1 MRGTGEGISR
11 NQQLPHNHSLVN
23 PLIAWATWVSKPSY
37 GLKCLLRSSLSH
49 IVPNLAP
56 QPPRIHYSNQVVT
69 QLKKRQVLEA
79 TIGDELT
86 VLTGL
91 NVAITCPTSGLP
103 FPTIQ
108 WRKDDKDLSF
118 NGTTFKIKNV
128 TTQDSGVFTCEAT
141 NRAGKIS
148 HSSEF
153 RVIGKHPKYTPLPPA
168 PHF

>member
-1 MRGTGEGISR
+1 MWGMGEGSSR
-11 NQQLPHNHSLVN
+11 NQQLLHNHPLFN
-23 PLIAWATWVSKPSY
+23 PLIAWATWVSKPSC
-37 GLKCLLRSSLSH
+37 GLKCLLWSSLSH

-56 QPPRIHYSNQVVT
+56 QPPRIHYSNLVVT

-86 VLTGL
+86 VLTGV

-108 WRKDDKDLSF
+108 WRKDDNDLSF
-118 NGTTFKIKNV
+118 NGTTLKIKNV

-153 RVIGKHPKYTPLPPA
+153 RVIGKHPKYNHLPPV
-168 PHF
+168 PHS